1 MYLTYRYGE
10 RLDNCTLGN
19 SIDIHIDSSTLGD
32 TSHISLDGSLILD
45 FYRRIYIFYI
55 ADPHEED
62 KMTADGV
69 MKFLED
75 LSLNPESRTVLILA
89 WRFKAATQCEF
100 SKDEFMT
107 GMIELRYMYLFSLE
121 LIFFFLKG
129 TCIIYKSNC
138 L

>member
-1 MYLTYRYGE
+1 VYLTYRYGE
-10 RLDNCTLGN
+10 KLDNCTPGN
-19 SIDIHIDSSTLGD
+19 SIDIHIVVHWGIQMYLTHKFGWFSYTRLLQKNL
-32 TSHISLDGSLILD
+32 H
-45 FYRRIYIFYI
+45 IFYI

-100 SKDEFMT
+100 SKDEFIT
-107 GMIELRYMYLFSLE
+107 GMIELRYMYLFFLE
-121 LIFFFLKG
+121 FIFF
-129 TCIIYKSNC
+129 S
-138 L
+138 

>member
-1 MYLTYRYGE
+1 M
-10 RLDNCTLGN
+10 
-19 SIDIHIDSSTLGD
+19 DSSTLRD
-32 TSHISLDGSLILD
+32 TTHISLDCYLMPH

-100 SKDEFMT
+100 SKDEFIT

-121 LIFFFLKG
+121 LNLFSLKD
-129 TCIIYKSNC
+129 TIIIDKNHC